1 MSMRSGAQGQ
11 GGGSG
16 RRWRWRWQPW
26 PWPARAG
33 WFAAPSLGLWLLA
46 LASLGL
52 QAAPAVDTAA
62 DPVLE
67 ARVMEVSA
75 ELRCL
80 VCQNQSLADSHAGLA
95 IDLKNQV
102 REQLQAGRS
111 EQQVLAYMTERYG
124 DFVRYR
130 PPLKASTVLLWAGPL
145 LLVLGGLLALWR
157 ALARAQQTD
166 QPTPPLPEAA
176 AERAALLLDGQTG
189 AGGVQHDGHGRP
201 AA

>member
-1 MSMRSGAQGQ
+1 MNMQSRAGMERA
-11 GGGSG
+11 GSG
-16 RRWRWRWQPW
+16 RPW
-26 PWPARAG
+26 PVGAGRHARHWAG
-33 WFAAPSLGLWLLA
+33 AGVLA
-46 LASLGL
+46 LAVVGL
-52 QAAPAVDTAA
+52 QAAPAVDMAA
-62 DPVLE
+62 DPALE

-145 LLVLGGLLALWR
+145 LLVLGGMLALWR
-157 ALARAQQTD
+157 ALARAQRAAVD
-166 QPTPPLPEAA
+166 APSLPEAA
-176 AERAALLLDGQTG
+176 AEHAARLLD
-189 AGGVQHDGHGRP
+189 GRP
-201 AA
+201 AADAGRIDGQAPSGP